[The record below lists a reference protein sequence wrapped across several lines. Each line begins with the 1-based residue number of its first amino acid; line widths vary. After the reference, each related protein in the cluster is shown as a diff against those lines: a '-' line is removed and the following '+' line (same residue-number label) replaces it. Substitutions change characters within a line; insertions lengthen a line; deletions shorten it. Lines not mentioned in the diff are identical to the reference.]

1 MKLTKLQKLAESAGQ
16 NSYIKIFEPLHDR
29 LEIAYENIE
38 IIRNQLQSSVLTDLL
53 KAEGFPVTEA
63 KAAKDAAQIAFKAIS
78 DLEDEVRD
86 LHQAIGTHFEDK
98 DYDSKPYP
106 MAEAKAIPQTA
117 AQALAKGLTAAF
129 GHEITLSAA
138 MVKALEG
145 LVAKGKV
152 KDLGECVFDHDT
164 MGKSKAPETSYFD
177 IDMKDPQQ
185 KLQARELV
193 NVTKLASGKTKEGMY
208 VYLFKHKTLPVIYT
222 VESDGH
228 SGSWGVSRLELA
240 DS

>member
-1 MKLTKLQKLAESAGQ
+1 MMKLTKLQKLAESAGQ

-98 DYDSKPYP
+98 DY
-106 MAEAKAIPQTA
+106 
-117 AQALAKGLTAAF
+117 
-129 GHEITLSAA
+129 
-138 MVKALEG
+138 
-145 LVAKGKV
+145 
-152 KDLGECVFDHDT
+152 
-164 MGKSKAPETSYFD
+164 
-177 IDMKDPQQ
+177 
-185 KLQARELV
+185 
-193 NVTKLASGKTKEGMY
+193 
-208 VYLFKHKTLPVIYT
+208 
-222 VESDGH
+222 
-228 SGSWGVSRLELA
+228 
-240 DS
+240 

>member
-1 MKLTKLQKLAESAGQ
+1 MKLTKLQKLAEGASQ
-16 NSYIKIFEPLHDR
+16 NSHDKVIKIFEPLHDK

-38 IIRNQLQSSVLTDLL
+38 FIRNQLQSSVLTNLL
-53 KAEGFPVTEA
+53 KAEGFPATEA

-86 LHQAIGTHFEDK
+86 LHQALGTHFEDK

-145 LVAKGKV
+145 FEDDDLKEAKEQSAQMNTKKPLKLKDFEIKDTVYHAVSSKKEGTVLRLVKGK
-152 KDLGECVFDHDT
+152 GN
-164 MGKSKAPETSYFD
+164 A
-177 IDMKDPQQ
+177 
-185 KLQARELV
+185 
-193 NVTKLASGKTKEGMY
+193 
-208 VYLFKHKTLPVIYT
+208 
-222 VESDGH
+222 
-228 SGSWGVSRLELA
+228 WGVPGVGRDAVIVDTGNGIKVFHPSEMKL
-240 DS
+240 DGGK

>member
-106 MAEAKAIPQTA
+106 MAEAKAIQP
-117 AQALAKGLTAAF
+117 LKLKDF
-129 GHEITLSAA
+129 EIKDTVYHAVSS
-138 MVKALEG
+138 KKEG
-145 LVAKGKV
+145 TVLRLVKGK
-152 KDLGECVFDHDT
+152 GN
-164 MGKSKAPETSYFD
+164 A
-177 IDMKDPQQ
+177 
-185 KLQARELV
+185 
-193 NVTKLASGKTKEGMY
+193 
-208 VYLFKHKTLPVIYT
+208 
-222 VESDGH
+222 
-228 SGSWGVSRLELA
+228 WGVPGVGRDAVIVDTGNGIKVFHPSELKL
-240 DS
+240 DGGK